1 MTLADKAQDKVARSL
16 NAEGRSLGHVALGAG
31 VAAVLIGVTAALSAR
46 RAPAVAPGGE
56 PVRRPMVKAM
66 WPAVF
71 SVTTLAA
78 MRVWNAPNSRART
91 RALSLWGVLQA
102 SNLALTFWRPTGKT
116 EQVLAATATAGLTA
130 AYARAAADVD
140 QKAASVAAPSGFAGL
155 ASLAAT
161 PSNS

>member
-1 MTLADKAQDKVARSL
+1 MTLADKAQDKAVESL
-16 NAEGRSLGHVALGAG
+16 NAEGRSVGHIALGAG
-31 VAAVLIGVTAALSAR
+31 IAALLIGATAAISAR

-56 PVRRPMVKAM
+56 PVRHPMVKAM

-78 MRVWNAPNSRART
+78 LRVWNAPDSRART

-102 SNLALTFWRPTGKT
+102 SNLALIFWRPTGRAG
-116 EQVLAATATAGLTA
+116 QLVAATATAGLTA
-130 AYARAAADVD
+130 AYAHAAADVD
-140 QKAASVAAPSGFAGL
+140 QKAANVAAPSGFAGL

-161 PSNS
+161 PSR